1 MKTVNVC
8 DFFSSPIGLGHV
20 TRDIAIVSNFENI
33 SVNFVTGSGAAKIL
47 KKLDYKLEDVY
58 SPPSFIVENGILNNQ
73 NKWLWNYFQYY
84 KKCKKI
90 SEKIIKKNNSNLI
103 ISDEDFASLTVA
115 QNLKIPNILIT
126 DVLETKFTKGIASF
140 IERKMNKSMMKII
153 KNCNLVIIPEEGD
166 DQDNIRRT
174 GPIVRETN
182 LSREELRR
190 KFSFDKTTIV
200 ISIGGTSAGLFLID
214 KAIESILKI
223 NQDIEIVVV
232 SGPSVTKKF
241 DNVKNLGFIDNL
253 HELISASD
261 LIISLAGKSTID
273 EAKAYGTPGIFIP
286 IKDHFEQEDNAKIEG
301 FVFED
306 INRLDELILEKL
318 EEKRNKVNTDGTKL
332 ASEIIRKLIKEKSNS

>member
-1 MKTVNVC
+1 MNVY

-20 TRDIAIVSNFENI
+20 TRDIAIVNNLEGI
-33 SVNFVTGSGAAKIL
+33 SINFVTGNGAAQIL
-47 KKLDYKLEDVY
+47 KKLDYKIENVY
-58 SPPSFIVENGILNNQ
+58 NPPAFIVENGKLNNQ
-73 NKWLWNYFQYY
+73 TKWLWNYFQYY
-84 KKCKKI
+84 KTCKKI
-90 SEKIIKKNNSNLI
+90 SEKIIKTNNSNLI

-214 KAIESILKI
+214 KAIEAILKI
-223 NQDIEIVVV
+223 NQDIEIVLV

-273 EAKAYGTPGIFIP
+273 ESKAYGTPGIFIP
-286 IKDHFEQEDNAKIEG
+286 IKDHFEQEDNAKMEG

>member
-1 MKTVNVC
+1 MNVC

-20 TRDIAIVSNFENI
+20 TRDIAIVNNLEGI
-33 SVNFVTGSGAAKIL
+33 SINFVTGNGAAQIL
-47 KKLDYKLEDVY
+47 KKLDYKIENVY
-58 SPPSFIVENGILNNQ
+58 NPPSFIVENGKLNNQ
-73 NKWLWNYFQYY
+73 TKWLWNYFQYY
-84 KKCKKI
+84 KTCKKI
-90 SEKIIKKNNSNLI
+90 SEKIIKTNNSNLI

-140 IERKMNKSMMKII
+140 IEKKMNRSMMKII
-153 KNCNLVIIPEEGD
+153 KNSNLVIIPEEGD

-190 KFSFDKTTIV
+190 KFSFNKTTIV

-214 KAIESILKI
+214 KAIEAILKI
-223 NQDIEIVVV
+223 NQDIEIVLV

-306 INRLDELILEKL
+306 INRLEELILEKL